1 MNTAYMNT
9 SVHLCRYV
17 VSVILDEC
25 IGVKFLSDIVTLCLT
40 LHETVKES
48 NISSLTRNNE
58 SSNYFVSFPLLG
70 IVSFLFFFFFNCLH
84 KFLVVSHCTITLY
97 FSDY

>member
-40 LHETVKES
+40 LHETVK
-48 NISSLTRNNE
+48 R
-58 SSNYFVSFPLLG
+58 
-70 IVSFLFFFFFNCLH
+70 
-84 KFLVVSHCTITLY
+84 
-97 FSDY
+97 D